1 MQSESVNVKSVV
13 QVMHDYG
20 KCISL
25 IPMDPHFEDMSVALY
40 LKNKTF
46 TVWTF
51 HRAEGYQERL
61 IQITEQLVSL
71 TDMKSMKDSPNQ
83 LTFPDEII
91 PVSPLKFA
99 FRLAVEKPYGFSL
112 NKGRI
117 EVRDTKSP
125 LTIIATPEKTD
136 DGWKYTI
143 SSEGE
148 YKNTPMRIRAVIRG
162 LSKFGSLEEIDNI
175 SACFPSRKRHDKL
188 VRLILPYAKNIS
200 AVEDQLESD
209 NMRGQ
214 LTTQT
219 LGFSQV

>member
-1 MQSESVNVKSVV
+1 MKAESVNVKSVV
-13 QVMHDYG
+13 QVMHEYG

-40 LKNKTF
+40 LKDQIF
-46 TVWTF
+46 TIWTF
-51 HRAEGYQERL
+51 HRAQGYQQRL
-61 IQITEQLVSL
+61 SEIAEQLVAL
-71 TDMKSMKDSPNQ
+71 TDMKLIKDSSTQ

-91 PVSPLKFA
+91 PITPLKFA
-99 FRLAVEKPYGFSL
+99 FRFAVEKPYGFSL
-112 NKGRI
+112 KTGRI

-125 LTIIATPEKTD
+125 LTIIATPNKID
-136 DGWKYTI
+136 NGWKYTI

-162 LSKFGSLEEIDNI
+162 LSKFGNLEEIDNI

-200 AVEDQLESD
+200 AVEDQIEAD